1 VIAAARH
8 AEEFGFESAWV
19 VDQLIAGTGLPFVDS
34 TVALSAAAGATNS
47 IRLGYGV
54 MILPLR
60 PVVWVAK
67 QAAALQHISG
77 GRLLLGVGV
86 GGDRHDRSGDCPTV
100 CVSGRDL
107 RLRG

>member
-1 VIAAARH
+1 
-8 AEEFGFESAWV
+8 
-19 VDQLIAGTGLPFVDS
+19 
-34 TVALSAAAGATNS
+34 
-47 IRLGYGV
+47 